1 MGKYIF
7 AVLIVRTV
15 LSSLARLRDREDSGF
30 CVFVLLPLNFSL
42 LGSFERRR
50 KMGAEFRREFKGTRM
65 RVSVHVYAST
75 RIRDIIACMCARRV
89 SDTRSR
95 DVNMGR

>member
-1 MGKYIF
+1 M
-7 AVLIVRTV
+7 
-15 LSSLARLRDREDSGF
+15 RDREDSGF
-30 CVFVLLPLNFSL
+30 SVFVLLRSEFLSL
-42 LGSFERRR
+42 GELR
-50 KMGAEFRREFKGTRM
+50 KEEENGREFRREFKGTRM
-65 RVSVHVYAST
+65 RISVHVYAST

>member
-1 MGKYIF
+1 MLCFCPPPRCISLSWGALKGGGKW
-7 AVLIVRTV
+7 A
-15 LSSLARLRDREDSGF
+15 LSF
-30 CVFVLLPLNFSL
+30 
-42 LGSFERRR
+42 
-50 KMGAEFRREFKGTRM
+50 EFKGTRM

-75 RIRDIIACMCARRV
+75 RIRDIIACTCARRV

>member
-1 MGKYIF
+1 M
-7 AVLIVRTV
+7 
-15 LSSLARLRDREDSGF
+15 RDREDSGF
-30 CVFVLLPLNFSL
+30 CVFVLLRSAFLSWR
-42 LGSFERRR
+42 FERRR

-75 RIRDIIACMCARRV
+75 RIRDIIACTRARRV